1 MADRSLTD
9 LTVTELLER
18 LASGEPTP
26 GGGAAA
32 ALAGALGAA
41 LVSMVCNLTIG
52 RERYAAFEGDATA
65 IRDQATSTLATLQAG
80 VQRDADAYDS
90 LMAAFKLP
98 RDTED
103 EKAARTA
110 EIQRKTLNAATV
122 PLEIAEAGARVIALA
137 ERAVGKTNPNAA
149 SDLAVAALLGHAA
162 VESAAENVEINL
174 KSLKDEQA
182 HADIAGRL
190 AATREGQAERAA
202 RVVER
207 SHS

>member
-52 RERYAAFEGDATA
+52 RERYAAFEGDASA
-65 IRDQATSTLATLQAG
+65 IRDEATSILATLRAG
-80 VQRDADAYDS
+80 VQRDADAYDR

-110 EIQRKTLNAATV
+110 EVQSGDAPCSDRPIGDRGGQR
-122 PLEIAEAGARVIALA
+122 AGYRPG
-137 ERAVGKTNPNAA
+137 RASRGQDQFQRRQR
-149 SDLAVAALLGHAA
+149 SRR
-162 VESAAENVEINL
+162 
-174 KSLKDEQA
+174 
-182 HADIAGRL
+182 GR
-190 AATREGQAERAA
+190 APGPRR
-202 RVVER
+202 
-207 SHS
+207 H

>member
-1 MADRSLTD
+1 MAERSLTD
-9 LTVTELLER
+9 LTVSELLER

-52 RERYAAFEGDATA
+52 RERYAAFEDAATA
-65 IRDQATSTLATLQAG
+65 IRAEAATALAALKAG

-90 LMAAFKLP
+90 LMDAFRLP
-98 RDTED
+98 RDTD
-103 EKAARTA
+103 DQKSARSA
-110 EIQRKTLNAATV
+110 EIQTKTLHAATV
-122 PLEIAEAGARVIALA
+122 PLEIAEASARVIALA

-162 VESAAENVEINL
+162 VESAAENVDINL
-174 KSLKDEQA
+174 KSLKDEQT
-182 HADIAGRL
+182 HAEIARRL
-190 AATREGQAERAA
+190 AATRDGQRERAA
-202 RVVER
+202 RTVER
-207 SHS
+207 SHG